1 MANLKVK
8 SYNCYVVLCVTKD
21 LTTIQLSKTVRERL
35 KKLGKK
41 GETYDDI
48 IRRLIE
54 IAESDAGRKSSSTSN
69 INISKANSE
78 QQIAEIEN
86 LFKDIHEKF
95 RGKSKDWKE
104 GDHQADQLL
113 LSLAQEEEPH
123 ENH

>member
-1 MANLKVK
+1 M
-8 SYNCYVVLCVTKD
+8 
-21 LTTIQLSKTVRERL
+21 

-54 IAESDAGRKSSSTSN
+54 IAESDARRKSSSTNSAGT
-69 INISKANSE
+69 SQPNSE
-78 QQIAEIEN
+78 QQIVEIEN

-95 RGKSKDWKE
+95 RGKFKDWKE
-104 GDHQADQLL
+104 EDHQADQLL
-113 LSLAQEEEPH
+113 LSLPQEEEPH

>member
-1 MANLKVK
+1 M
-8 SYNCYVVLCVTKD
+8 TKD

-35 KKLGKK
+35 KNLGKK

-54 IAESDAGRKSSSTSN
+54 IAESGAGRKSPSTNNTSVPQP
-69 INISKANSE
+69 NSE

-95 RGKSKDWKE
+95 RGKFKDWWE
-104 GDHQADQLL
+104 EDHEADQLL